1 MKNKFKINR
10 YSLHKFDNRE
20 NINFSVSDYSMLKY
34 GSGSVAKKFGE
45 ELAIGFF
52 EKYSHIIVSKQV
64 VVMESAYAS
73 IKNAASLI
81 TDAFTDKLNQLI
93 VEFNGFHVERTK
105 INRLV
110 PYITDYG
117 KLPLKKRQQLL
128 KKDTFTLD
136 VDFVKNKFLIFIDDI
151 FITGTHQRKIEEM
164 LEKYNLNH
172 DDALGV
178 YYAELSNTIED
189 PAIESYL
196 NEFKI
201 KSIKDLKELINT
213 DTDYKIIVRTVKM
226 VLQSEN
232 SNDVEDL
239 LKNINNSLIK
249 KIYNLCLSEGYYKN
263 PAFSTNFAILR
274 SFFLAIK

>member
-1 MKNKFKINR
+1 MKNKFKIKR
-10 YSLHKFDNRE
+10 FSLHKFDNRE
-20 NINFSVSDYSMLKY
+20 NINFSVSEYSMLKY

-45 ELAIGFF
+45 ELAVGFF
-52 EKYSHIIVSKQV
+52 EHYSHIIVSKQV

-93 VEFNGFHVERTK
+93 VEFNGLHVERTK

-151 FITGTHQRKIEEM
+151 FITGTHQKKIEEM

-196 NEFKI
+196 NEYTI
-201 KSIKDLKELINT
+201 KGISNLKELIKSDIN
-213 DTDYKIIVRTVKM
+213 YKVIVRTVKM
-226 VLQSEN
+226 MLQAEKIEEL
-232 SNDVEDL
+232 EDL
-239 LKNINNSLIK
+239 LSGINPDLIK

-263 PAFSTNFAILR
+263 PAFSTNFSILR
-274 SFFLAIK
+274 THFLNIK